1 LQRIY
6 KDPNAKLQSEGQAF
20 ALQLVHKPSA
30 TVPLVVVLPTSSGKL
45 ALFFSVAA
53 MAIQQTVIV
62 VVPFVALV
70 DDIVVQGQAARLQ
83 CKEWLD
89 ENSGYEL
96 QQLVVVSAD
105 RAVQGRFL
113 HYAKGLELSGQLAY
127 VFFNKCYVAFTD
139 TSYQER
145 LQELYTLRYL
155 ECLFTRLTATLIVAL
170 EDVLQERLSIPNTV
184 IFRQSTMRQTI

>member
-6 KDPNAKLQSEGQAF
+6 KDSNAKLQSEGQAF

-62 VVPFVALV
+62 VVLFAALV
-70 DDIVVQGQAARLQ
+70 DDIVVQGQAAGLQ

-89 ENSGYEL
+89 ENSGHEL
-96 QQLVVVSAD
+96 QQLVMVSAD

-113 HYAKGLELSGQLAY
+113 HYAKGLELSGQLAH
-127 VFFNKCYVAFTD
+127 VFFDKCHVAFTD
-139 TSYQER
+139 TLYQER
-145 LQELYTLRYL
+145 LRELYALQYL
-155 ECLFTRLTATLIVAL
+155 ECPFTGLTATLIVAL
-170 EDVLQERLSIPNTV
+170 EDVLQERLSIPNAV
-184 IFRQSTMRQTI
+184 IFR

>member
-6 KDPNAKLQSEGQAF
+6 KDPNAKPQSEGQAS

-30 TVPLVVVLPTSSGKL
+30 TVPLVVVLPTSSSKS

-53 MAIQQTVIV
+53 IAIQQTVIV
-62 VVPFVALV
+62 VVPFAALV

-89 ENSGYEL
+89 KNSGHEL

-105 RAVQGRFL
+105 QAVQGRFL
-113 HYAKGLELSGQLAY
+113 HYAKGLELSRQLAH
-127 VFFNKCYVAFTD
+127 VFFDKCHVAFTD
-139 TSYQER
+139 TSYRKR
-145 LQELYTLRYL
+145 LQELYALQYL
-155 ECLFTRLTATLIVAL
+155 ECPFTRLTATLIVAL
-170 EDVLQERLSIPNTV
+170 EDVLREQLSIPNAV
-184 IFRQSTMRQTI
+184 IFR